1 MKKKIFIITCLAV
14 MISMVLGPLQMVMS
28 ATSRWPSPGLGT
40 QEAYPIPDT
49 GTFTSL
55 NGIFSKIGS
64 GQSQVIDV
72 NTDTVGLEIN
82 PDKPNSIGAI
92 WSNQSFVNLDKDFTL
107 DMQVYLGNKNDK
119 GADGLAFVLTSAKP
133 GTLGN
138 GKSSLGVW
146 GISEK
151 NDAKPDQI
159 ALTGIP
165 KSFAIVIDTKKS
177 VNPLTSGLD
186 KHVHYANSIEQYIG
200 SGYPSHASMYNIG
213 APFWQT
219 ELVFDNAIGKP
230 TRYADGLNG
239 RVTNDKW
246 HNLIVSWQK
255 ADSGGGTLTYQLKG
269 KANARSITWT
279 EAEIGAIFGTTSTG
293 TSNKELFLGF
303 TSATNTT
310 TDTSEPHLVAIKSL
324 ADFNDFKGA
333 VTLKH
338 GDEVVKQDTL
348 LSIGDKLTYH
358 YSINVENLNGL
369 EWPVSQIELPKGKY
383 FDYLKPDGKPAIA
396 GDKLPVSIKVNGQT
410 IPAEATVQADG
421 NSAVMTSLGSLPK
434 NTNSQLEFSVPA
446 VVKNHTLTSNLLVDD
461 DATGSLTGGTPTAET
476 YNFTNTADQI
486 GKTIKYVLA
495 ANPGA
500 VTLKSVPSFVFEKIF
515 QEGSEEATNV
525 NPTVAD
531 FIQGIPGQKPFPTTL
546 SELDLSKWLNTLDS
560 KTPSQG
566 ATGKILSVTDTRP
579 NKPGWHLQMSLSP
592 FTLADGSYVLGD
604 NGNTSGGKAE
614 MVIAENKDNEAKVTE
629 IAWVRDNGNAVTVKN
644 MAPGGSNWSLGTE
657 EMQTQAFMSI
667 QKTPSVRTGQYRS
680 TVTWTLSDAPMP

>member
-1 MKKKIFIITCLAV
+1 MKKKVFIITCLAV
-14 MISMVLGPLQMVMS
+14 MISMVFGPLQSVAA
-28 ATSRWPSPGLGT
+28 ATTRWPSPGLGT

-64 GQSQVIDV
+64 GQSQVINV

-82 PDKPNSIGAI
+82 PNKPNSIGAI
-92 WSNQSFVNLDKDFTL
+92 WSNQSFVNLDRDFTL

-177 VNPLTSGLD
+177 VNPVTSGLD
-186 KHVHYANSIEQYIG
+186 KHVHYTNSSEQYIG

-255 ADSGGGTLTYQLKG
+255 ADSGGGTLTYQLTG

-324 ADFNDFKGA
+324 ADFNDFKGV
-333 VTLKH
+333 VTLKR
-338 GDEVVKQDTL
+338 GDEVVKQNTTL
-348 LSIGDKLTYH
+348 NIGDKLTYH
-358 YSINVENLNGL
+358 YTINVENLNGL
-369 EWPVSQIELPKGKY
+369 EWPVSQIELPKGEY

-410 IPAEATVQADG
+410 IPAEATVQANG

-446 VVKNHTLTSNLLVDD
+446 VVKNHTLTSDLRVD
-461 DATGSLTGGTPTAET
+461 DATGSLTGGTPTPET
-476 YNFTNTADQI
+476 YNFTNTADQT
-486 GKTIKYVLA
+486 GKTIRYVLA
-495 ANPGA
+495 ANPGEL
-500 VTLKSVPSFVFEKIF
+500 TLESVPSFVFEKYN
-515 QEGSEEATNV
+515 ATINK
-525 NPTVAD
+525 NEDPTIAD
-531 FIQGIPGQKPFPTTL
+531 FIQGIPGQEPFPEVTSAL
-546 SELDLSKWLNTLDS
+546 KYSNWLNTFS
-560 KTPSQG
+560 VRSPSTG
-566 ATGKILSVTDTRP
+566 ATGSILKVSDTRLKK
-579 NKPGWHLQMSLSP
+579 NGVA
-592 FTLADGSYVLGD
+592 FTNEHDTLL
-604 NGNTSGGKAE
+604 
-614 MVIAENKDNEAKVTE
+614 VIG
-629 IAWVRDNGNAVTVKN
+629 RGLCF
-644 MAPGGSNWSLGTE
+644 G
-657 EMQTQAFMSI
+657 
-667 QKTPSVRTGQYRS
+667 
-680 TVTWTLSDAPMP
+680 